1 MYERFYGF
9 SERPFSLLPDP
20 DFLFLGEHHRTAL
33 DLLELAI
40 VNQSGFCVI
49 SGEIGA
55 GKTTLIRELLN
66 RLGDDVRVGLVSNTH
81 RSFGE
86 LMQWIMAAYGLP
98 CGSGDRL
105 ELHKRFIDFVIDN
118 YAHRQTTL
126 LIIDEAQNL
135 SVSAMEELRMLSNVN
150 SDKHLVLQVV
160 LVGQGQLRDK
170 LRQPVL
176 EQFAQR
182 IAIDFHLP
190 GLNEEETCRYIRH
203 RIRHAGAVPDLFS
216 ATACRAVYRY
226 SNGIPRLI
234 NRICDLALVYGY
246 AEESPQI
253 TPELVQAVIED
264 QRMGKVLEAARKQPG
279 ALQAQGLKAVARAGS
294 ADAFTQVAAVRGTAP
309 VDQASMPVSRPT
321 RRPEHSA
328 HAGMRAPDLPAAPA
342 GDVSADA
349 AHDSKRIDEHAQQS
363 IAASH
368 PAGKDAPPPAPGGDE
383 PAITS
388 LPDEAAAQR
397 VDVQVAARIPPPS
410 DARTPDNGPSSAASD
425 HPVPASAL
433 HTLVVHAEQQKPRR
447 RRGARTGLWLLTG
460 IAVIAT
466 ATAASWATRDAW
478 YPLIADAVD
487 NMSGWQVESQT
498 AATHQPSPVVTAP
511 AAAAAPSVVEPDPA
525 PGSANIVESQ
535 AAVQVET
542 QPEAVPQEAMPQEA
556 VQQETV
562 QQEAEP
568 AATTVAAAA
577 GANDTATESAADVNR
592 QEAEAAAAA
601 QEAELRREQQR
612 LARVKEEAERL
623 KRERLAAE
631 RKLAEQRKARQAL
644 EEQARREREKLRQ
657 ARSDEKLSAPAPA
670 PQQTQTTVS
679 SARAGAGAGTQI
691 QGFFLAPA
699 QEPAKAAVEARDERP
714 SAAPQAPA
722 ATPEIS
728 ARADDVTAAGD
739 QSGAPAEADV
749 EDTAQAGSKKFLAN
763 PCNGP
768 TARFMS
774 TCSRP

>member
-33 DLLELAI
+33 ELLELTI

-105 ELHKRFIDFVIDN
+105 ELHKRFIDFVIEN

-135 SVSAMEELRMLSNVN
+135 SVSALEELRMLSNVN

-170 LRQPVL
+170 LKQPVL

-190 GLNEEETCRYIRH
+190 GMTEEETCRYIRH
-203 RIRHAGAVPDLFS
+203 RVRHAGAVSDLFS
-216 ATACRAVYRY
+216 EAACRAVHRY

-234 NRICDLALVYGY
+234 NRICDLALVCGY

-253 TPELVQAVIED
+253 TPALVQAVIED
-264 QRMGKVLEAARKQPG
+264 QRMGKVLDGARKHPG
-279 ALQAQGLKAVARAGS
+279 SLHSPGLKAVTRAGS
-294 ADAFTQVAAVRGTAP
+294 TDTHARTGADRKGMPVNKASASVAGSSRLPEYSADAAVPA
-309 VDQASMPVSRPT
+309 PT
-321 RRPEHSA
+321 RPDTSA
-328 HAGMRAPDLPAAPA
+328 GA
-342 GDVSADA
+342 VSADA
-349 AHDSKRIDEHAQQS
+349 AHDSNRSREQAHHS
-363 IAASH
+363 GAASQT
-368 PAGKDAPPPAPGGDE
+368 AATGEDARPAPGEDTA
-383 PAITS
+383 AINRAHDKAAPQRADT
-388 LPDEAAAQR
+388 PVAAQKALPANAQSQ
-397 VDVQVAARIPPPS
+397 DAGPDTTADDIPKPGS
-410 DARTPDNGPSSAASD
+410 E
-425 HPVPASAL
+425 L
-433 HTLVVHAEQQKPRR
+433 HALVVNAEQQKHR
-447 RRGARTGLWLLTG
+447 RRGTGTGLWLLSG
-460 IAVIAT
+460 IVAIA
-466 ATAASWATRDAW
+466 AAASWSTREAW
-478 YPLIADAVD
+478 YPLFADAV
-487 NMSGWQVESQT
+487 ESVAGLRAEPKAAVAVRKTEPPPQA
-498 AATHQPSPVVTAP
+498 AATPVAVATPSMAGPEPAP
-511 AAAAAPSVVEPDPA
+511 A
-525 PGSANIVESQ
+525 NIIESQ
-535 AAVQVET
+535 AAVQT
-542 QPEAVPQEAMPQEA
+542 
-556 VQQETV
+556 
-562 QQEAEP
+562 EAEP
-568 AATTVAAAA
+568 VAAPQESEPEATAAADAEENDTRTDSAAALAEQTAAAA
-577 GANDTATESAADVNR
+577 AL
-592 QEAEAAAAA
+592 AA
-601 QEAELRREQQR
+601 QEAELRREQER
-612 LARVKEEAERL
+612 LSRVKEEAKRL

-644 EEQARREREKLRQ
+644 EQQARREREQQRHT
-657 ARSDEKLSAPAPA
+657 RSDQALRAPAPA
-670 PQQTQTTVS
+670 RERAQATASSTQ
-679 SARAGAGAGTQI
+679 AGEDTETPVR
-691 QGFFLAPA
+691 GFVLAPA
-699 QEPAKAAVEARDERP
+699 QQPKEAAVAARDAQPSTAPQPPVATPEVSAPADAVAVVEPLPEEPEQADTGLAAKAASE
-714 SAAPQAPA
+714 
-722 ATPEIS
+722 
-728 ARADDVTAAGD
+728 
-739 QSGAPAEADV
+739 
-749 EDTAQAGSKKFLAN
+749 KFLAN